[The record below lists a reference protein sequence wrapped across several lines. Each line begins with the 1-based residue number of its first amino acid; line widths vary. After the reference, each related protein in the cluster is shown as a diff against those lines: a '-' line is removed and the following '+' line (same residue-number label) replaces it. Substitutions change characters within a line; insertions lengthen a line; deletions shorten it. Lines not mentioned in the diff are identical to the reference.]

1 MSAYVVKHATHD
13 SEAFDVIKLHGSILR
28 ACLAVRAF
36 EGEAHEISQR
46 VCKHVINWLE
56 NKSEVSS
63 EDIRR
68 VSSQKLAIYHP
79 EAAYMY
85 EQEGLII

>member
-13 SEAFDVIKLHGSILR
+13 SEAFDVIRLHGSILR

-36 EGEAHEISQR
+36 EGEAHEIAQR

-56 NKSEVSS
+56 NKNEVSS

-68 VSSQKLAIYHP
+68 VSGQKLAIYHP

-85 EQEGLII
+85 EQEGLIL